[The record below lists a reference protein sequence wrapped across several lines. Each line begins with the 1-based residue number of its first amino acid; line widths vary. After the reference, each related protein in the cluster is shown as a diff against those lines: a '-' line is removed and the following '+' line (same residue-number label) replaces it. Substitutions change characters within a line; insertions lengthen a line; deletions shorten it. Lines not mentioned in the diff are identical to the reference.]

1 MSDRGVRCHARKSD
15 QGGNALFAVDGLE
28 IIRQDSGRFD
38 RRFAVGP
45 VCWPHFDLLWI
56 HEGLV
61 TLEVAGCDGAIDLAA
76 PDGVLFSPG
85 TGFAGRS
92 VSPHAEASICHFRL
106 LGDWPPGHRRP
117 RRSEAMA
124 LQAMISLSLRLARE
138 GAEAGRRRRLVAAIL
153 DGFSGVEVPAAGE
166 GRIDRAWR
174 LADERLDR
182 IRGLVDVAAQAG
194 LSESAFRAAHR
205 AERGTSA
212 GAALTAL
219 RIAAAERLLV
229 TTALPLDDIAA
240 AVGYGH
246 AETLS
251 HAFRRARGQSPGAW
265 RRAQRPF
272 A

>member
-1 MSDRGVRCHARKSD
+1 MFS
-15 QGGNALFAVDGLE
+15 VDGLE

-45 VCWPHFDLLWI
+45 VAWPHFDLLWI
-56 HEGLV
+56 HQGTVSLEFDADDRPM
-61 TLEVAGCDGAIDLAA
+61 TLSA
-76 PDGVLFSPG
+76 PDGVLVFPE
-85 TGFAGRS
+85 TGFAGRAITA
-92 VSPHAEASICHFRL
+92 HAESSICHFRL
-106 LGDWPPGHRRP
+106 PGHWPPGHRRP
-117 RRSEAMA
+117 RRSEAMI
-124 LQAMISLSLRLARE
+124 LQSMIGLSLRLAAE
-138 GAEAGRRRRLVAAIL
+138 GADMARRLRLIGAVL
-153 DGFSGVEVPAAGE
+153 DGFAGTESPPVAE

-174 LADERLDR
+174 LAAERLDR
-182 IRGLVDVAAQAG
+182 IRGLADVAAQAG

-205 AERGTSA
+205 AQRGTSA
-212 GAALTAL
+212 GAVLTAL
-219 RIAAAERLLV
+219 RISSAERLLA

-240 AVGYGH
+240 AVGFGH

>member
-1 MSDRGVRCHARKSD
+1 MFP
-15 QGGNALFAVDGLE
+15 LLGLE

-45 VCWPHFDLLWI
+45 VAWPHFDLLWI
-56 HEGLV
+56 HEGTVSLEFDAAISGV
-61 TLEVAGCDGAIDLAA
+61 TLSA
-76 PDGVLFSPG
+76 PDGVLVYPG
-85 TGFAGRS
+85 TSFSGRAITA
-92 VSPHAEASICHFRL
+92 HAEASICHFRL
-106 LGDWPPGHRRP
+106 SGEWSPGHRRP
-117 RRSEAMA
+117 RRSEGMVV
-124 LQAMISLSLRLARE
+124 QAMIGLSLRLVTE
-138 GAEAGRRRRLVAAIL
+138 GADMARRLRLIEAIL
-153 DGFSGVEVPAAGE
+153 DGFVSPETPPLAE

-174 LADERLDR
+174 LAGERLDR
-182 IRGLVDVAAQAG
+182 IRGLADVATQAG
-194 LSESAFRAAHR
+194 LSESAFRASHR
-205 AERGTSA
+205 AKTGTSA

-219 RIAAAERLLV
+219 RIASAERLLA
-229 TTALPLDDIAA
+229 TTTMPLDDVAA